1 MSLPNVARGIDD
13 DANLA
18 ELKALGATAVRA
30 SATPST
36 GVRSFFLVG
45 VAAIAADL
53 AEEQARERDI
63 VGVDAR
69 ETKPPGEKMFAFFQL
84 CARAF
89 ARTARWCIKTDD
101 DTYVHSVRLELNLR
115 SLWDSTPSQEASPR
129 AASPAEA
136 PPASAGGGVA
146 DPSTGGA
153 GGGAGGG
160 AVYVYGG
167 ATLWAS
173 YVKQS
178 FHVCGHGMG
187 PMMAA
192 GASRT
197 EGCAA
202 QGAVGPFPYAA
213 GTLEVLSMPLARWV
227 VSQPAVVEFVRRAR
241 GSGVPS
247 KWDIGEDTVLGM
259 WVHEAPFALTC
270 LHWGWD
276 KIHDLCF
283 LCRDKA
289 QLWKPITTQSV
300 VVHIKG
306 HQANQKNFHDI
317 HRNFTRICSGE
328 CLRKHLPFDVPS
340 LADLCSRGNI
350 RQTYSKCTAL

>member
-1 MSLPNVARGIDD
+1 MPIIGNGTRRRLAAFPGASVSRGAGTRQLLTTVITLLGVALLLLDASSVFTPGNPTPIAPEPSPKRIAPHGLHPRFPRVLVPIAANHSGNSSPGTPGPAVVLGGPYLVLGVATAPRNRGHRQWIRETWMSLPNVARGIDD

-30 SATPST
+30 SASPST

-153 GGGAGGG
+153 GGGAAGLAIPPAAPPAAPFGDAAALADLIRGFGGGTAGGG
-160 AVYVYGG
+160 AG
-167 ATLWAS
+167 A
-173 YVKQS
+173 
-178 FHVCGHGMG
+178 
-187 PMMAA
+187 
-192 GASRT
+192 
-197 EGCAA
+197 
-202 QGAVGPFPYAA
+202 
-213 GTLEVLSMPLARWV
+213 
-227 VSQPAVVEFVRRAR
+227 
-241 GSGVPS
+241 
-247 KWDIGEDTVLGM
+247 
-259 WVHEAPFALTC
+259 
-270 LHWGWD
+270 
-276 KIHDLCF
+276 
-283 LCRDKA
+283 
-289 QLWKPITTQSV
+289 
-300 VVHIKG
+300 
-306 HQANQKNFHDI
+306 
-317 HRNFTRICSGE
+317 
-328 CLRKHLPFDVPS
+328 
-340 LADLCSRGNI
+340 
-350 RQTYSKCTAL
+350 